1 MSKQMLFTAAAL
13 IFLAAGSAFAASNP
27 AAYLKTEAQKA
38 SIATL
43 KDIDGG
49 LLYTMDYSADYMLDD
64 VLKSDIDSAEAMLE
78 YIRDKM
84 LLEGAPAGGAADA
97 GCSAFTAKTAD
108 GKILYGRNFDYKMK
122 MTSIMIRTKP
132 EGHYASIGVAD
143 AGWAGYE
150 EGSISDGKTD
160 LSLLAGAPYLIMDGM
175 NEKGLAVSVLKL
187 RSAATRQEN
196 GKNKIMTA
204 VALRLMLDRAKDVD
218 EAVAL
223 LERYDMQSAMPDAN
237 FHFCIADATGRTVV
251 VEYGP
256 GNGKL
261 HVLEENYV
269 TNFYLTPGYDDQSR
283 GLDRYNIIKE
293 TLSFKKGILT
303 DTEAMS
309 LLELVSQPE
318 TEEAT
323 SMTQWSAV
331 YNLTDL
337 TLQLAMK
344 RDYKKQFSFAMEEE
358 RGSHGGG
365 CSAGAAPFALAALAP
380 LALFIGK
387 SKKLKK

>member
-1 MSKQMLFTAAAL
+1 
-13 IFLAAGSAFAASNP
+13 
-27 AAYLKTEAQKA
+27 
-38 SIATL
+38 
-43 KDIDGG
+43 
-49 LLYTMDYSADYMLDD
+49 
-64 VLKSDIDSAEAMLE
+64 
-78 YIRDKM
+78 
-84 LLEGAPAGGAADA
+84 
-97 GCSAFTAKTAD
+97 
-108 GKILYGRNFDYKMK
+108 
-122 MTSIMIRTKP
+122 
-132 EGHYASIGVAD
+132 
-143 AGWAGYE
+143 
-150 EGSISDGKTD
+150 
-160 LSLLAGAPYLIMDGM
+160 
-175 NEKGLAVSVLKL
+175 
-187 RSAATRQEN
+187 
-196 GKNKIMTA
+196 
-204 VALRLMLDRAKDVD
+204 
-218 EAVAL
+218 
-223 LERYDMQSAMPDAN
+223 MQSAMPDAN

>member
-1 MSKQMLFTAAAL
+1 MLFTAAAL

-84 LLEGAPAGGAADA
+84 LLEGAPAGGTADT
-97 GCSAFTAKTAD
+97 GCSAFTARTAD
-108 GKILYGRNFDYKMK
+108 GKVLYGRNFDYKMK

-303 DTEAMS
+303 DTEGDVPARTR
-309 LLELVSQPE
+309 EP
-318 TEEAT
+318 AG
-323 SMTQWSAV
+323 
-331 YNLTDL
+331 D
-337 TLQLAMK
+337 
-344 RDYKKQFSFAMEEE
+344 
-358 RGSHGGG
+358 RGSDEHDPVVGGLQPDRPHA
-365 CSAGAAPFALAALAP
+365 SACDEARL
-380 LALFIGK
+380 
-387 SKKLKK
+387 

>member
-1 MSKQMLFTAAAL
+1 ML

-43 KDIDGG
+43 RDIDGG

-64 VLKSDIDSAEAMLE
+64 VLKSDVDSTEAMLK

-84 LLEGAPAGGAADA
+84 LLEGALVGGAA
-97 GCSAFTAKTAD
+97 
-108 GKILYGRNFDYKMK
+108 
-122 MTSIMIRTKP
+122 
-132 EGHYASIGVAD
+132 
-143 AGWAGYE
+143 
-150 EGSISDGKTD
+150 
-160 LSLLAGAPYLIMDGM
+160 
-175 NEKGLAVSVLKL
+175 
-187 RSAATRQEN
+187 
-196 GKNKIMTA
+196 
-204 VALRLMLDRAKDVD
+204 
-218 EAVAL
+218 
-223 LERYDMQSAMPDAN
+223 DAN
-237 FHFCIADATGRTVV
+237 FHFCIADATGKTVV

-261 HVLEENYV
+261 HVLEENHV
-269 TNFYLTPGYDDQSR
+269 KNFYLTPGYDDQSR
-283 GLDRYNIIKE
+283 GRDRYNIIKE

-380 LALFIGK
+380 LALFIRK